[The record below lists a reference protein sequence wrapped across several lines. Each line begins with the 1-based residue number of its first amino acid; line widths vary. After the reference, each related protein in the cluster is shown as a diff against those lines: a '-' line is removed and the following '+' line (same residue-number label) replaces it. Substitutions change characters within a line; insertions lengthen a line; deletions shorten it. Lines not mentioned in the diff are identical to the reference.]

1 MAHLDD
7 PPCGVARQHVRS
19 CRSIERALQDR
30 GFERRGGG
38 RIGEIPRRPQG
49 RDHDSACTCPGADDE
64 PQAEGVFG
72 ISFVRQELALRHGPQ
87 GFRRQR
93 GPVHGRAVGS
103 HPRRPAAPD
112 ELDHHSAALLQGFRG
127 RKSRAYHLPA
137 RVLRVLYQRDVRT
150 YTLLAIWRRR
160 QPHRAHVAVACG
172 LEAGEAQALFV
183 VHRPRPRIRVLDRQL
198 ARGHVAFPCG
208 PLLVLDRNLAR
219 SRMRLLCRMLHLE
232 PHPHPSTRL
241 EGM

>member
-112 ELDHHSAALLQGFRG
+112 ELDHHSAALLQGNLIAHTLRLHVDW
-127 RKSRAYHLPA
+127 KPA
-137 RVLRVLYQRDVRT
+137 RPKRFSWFIGLGLASVCLTANLLEVTWLFRVALFSCWT
-150 YTLLAIWRRR
+150 ATWLEA
-160 QPHRAHVAVACG
+160 ACG
-172 LEAGEAQALFV
+172 FCVGCFIWNHILTPALG
-183 VHRPRPRIRVLDRQL
+183 LK
-198 ARGHVAFPCG
+198 ACEECK
-208 PLLVLDRNLAR
+208 
-219 SRMRLLCRMLHLE
+219 M
-232 PHPHPSTRL
+232 
-241 EGM
+241 